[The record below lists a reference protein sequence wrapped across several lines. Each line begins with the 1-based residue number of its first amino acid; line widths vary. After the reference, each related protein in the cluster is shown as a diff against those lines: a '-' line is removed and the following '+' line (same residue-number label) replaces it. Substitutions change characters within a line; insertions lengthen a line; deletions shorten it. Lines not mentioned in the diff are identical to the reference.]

1 MTRDN
6 FETKTNINLITD
18 SWRIFR
24 ILSEFVDGF
33 EIMSKLGPSVS
44 IFGSAR
50 THPSDPDYILTEE
63 VARQIVYR
71 GFSIITGGGP
81 GIMEAANKGAQEASG
96 GSCGLVIDLPFESES
111 NPFIDPEF
119 EVKFRY
125 FFVRKVMFIR
135 YAVAFIFMPGG
146 FGTCDELFEVLTLI
160 QTQKIANLPIY
171 LMGSKFWSGLID
183 WVKEVLIKK
192 KTISESD
199 LDLFKIVDHPE
210 EVARD
215 IEENYRINL
224 MSKHYRTAF
233 QL

>member
-1 MTRDN
+1 MARDN
-6 FETKTNINLITD
+6 FETNVNINLITD

-50 THPSDPDYILTEE
+50 TQPHDPNYLLTEE
-63 VARQIVYR
+63 VARKIVNR

-81 GIMEAANKGAQEASG
+81 GMMEAANKGAQDASG

-119 EVKFRY
+119 EIKFRY

-171 LMGSKFWSGLID
+171 LMGSDFWGGMLKWI
-183 WVKEVLIKK
+183 KEVMIKRG
-192 KTISESD
+192 TISEGD
-199 LDLFKIVDHPE
+199 LNLFKIIDSPE
-210 EVARD
+210 QVARD
-215 IEENYRINL
+215 IEENYRVNL